1 MRWEH
6 IKSGEIEEIC
16 NLVNP
21 TIGIITAIGPQHLE
35 SFKSIDNIIKTKF
48 ELLEHVK
55 KNNGTIFLNYD
66 NDYIKKTIKPDMKI
80 ISYGIDDKS
89 LDYNGYDVKSSSNG
103 IQFKLLDEENKEIE
117 FKAKL
122 IGRHNAVNIL
132 GAIAIAN
139 YLKIPYKK
147 LIPTIREL
155 KSVEHRLEVNS
166 HGNLTIID
174 NSYNSNPVS
183 SKSAIDTLA
192 EFKGKKI
199 VVTPGLIELG
209 KDEEKYNF
217 EFGKYMSNICDYIFL
232 VGEKHSKPVLDG
244 ILANKFKKENV
255 FIVNTP
261 NEAIQRISKMNIRDN
276 VNVLLEND
284 LPDNYNL

>member
-1 MRWEH
+1 MKWVH
-6 IKSGEIEEIC
+6 IKNGDIKEIC

-55 KNNGTIFLNYD
+55 KNNGTVFLNYN
-66 NDYIKKTIKPDMKI
+66 NDYIKKTAKPDMKT

-89 LDYNGYDVKSSSNG
+89 LDYNGYDVISSSDG
-103 IQFKLLDEENKEIE
+103 IQFKLLSKENKEIE
-117 FKAKL
+117 FKSKL
-122 IGRHNAVNIL
+122 IGKHNAVNIL
-132 GAIAIAN
+132 GAIAVAR
-139 YLKIPYKK
+139 YLKVPYKK
-147 LIPTIREL
+147 LISAIREL
-155 KSVEHRLEVNS
+155 KSVEHRLEVNT
-166 HGNLTIID
+166 HGNLTIVD
-174 NSYNSNPVS
+174 DSYNSNPVS

-199 VVTPGLIELG
+199 VITPGLIELG
-209 KDEEKYNF
+209 KDEERYNF
-217 EFGKYMSNICDYIFL
+217 EFGKYMTNTCDYIFL

-244 ILANKFKKENV
+244 ILANHFKKENI

-261 NEAIQRISKMNIRDN
+261 NKAIQMIRQMNIKDN

>member
-6 IKSGEIEEIC
+6 IKSGEIKEIC
-16 NLVNP
+16 DLVNP
-21 TIGIITAIGPQHLE
+21 KIGIITAIGPQHLE

-55 KNNGTIFLNYD
+55 ANNGTVFLNYD
-66 NDYIKKTIKPDMKI
+66 NDYIKKERKPNMKI
-80 ISYGIDDKS
+80 ISYGVEDKS
-89 LDYNGYDVKSSSNG
+89 LDYNGYEVQSSSDG
-103 IQFKLLDEENKEIE
+103 IQFKVLDEENKEIE
-117 FKAKL
+117 FKTKL
-122 IGRHNAVNIL
+122 VGKHNAVNIL
-132 GAIAIAN
+132 GAIAVAN
-139 YLKIPYKK
+139 YLNIPCKK
-147 LIPTIREL
+147 LTSTIREL
-155 KSVEHRLEVNS
+155 KSVEHRLKVNN
-166 HGNLTIID
+166 HGKLTIID

-209 KDEEKYNF
+209 EDERKYNF

-232 VGEKHSKPVLDG
+232 VGEKHSKPVLEG
-244 ILANKFKKENV
+244 ILVNNFKRKNV
-255 FIVNTP
+255 FIVDTP
-261 NEAIQRISKMNIRDN
+261 NEAIQKIRKMNIKDN

>member
-1 MRWEH
+1 MRWVH
-6 IKSGEIEEIC
+6 IKSGEIKEIC
-16 NLVNP
+16 DLVNP

-66 NDYIKKTIKPDMKI
+66 NDYIKKASKPDMKM

-89 LDYNGYDVKSSSNG
+89 LDYNGYDVRSSSSG
-103 IQFKLLDEENKEIE
+103 IHFKLLGEENKEIE

-139 YLKIPYKK
+139 YLKVPYKK
-147 LIPTIREL
+147 LISAIREL

-232 VGEKHSKPVLDG
+232 VGEKHSEPVLDG
-244 ILANKFKKENV
+244 ILANNFKKKNV

-261 NEAIQRISKMNIRDN
+261 NEAIQRISQMNIKDN
-276 VNVLLEND
+276 INVLLEND